1 MIIKSFETSKINT
14 SKNNIILI
22 VFCLFQSNI
31 LGEKLMNEMQKA
43 TFGAGCFWCVE
54 AVFERLDGVKDVMP
68 GYTGGYKNNPTYKE
82 ICTGMTG
89 HAEVAQVTYDSK
101 IITFNELLDMFW
113 KSHDPTTRNRQGN
126 DIGTQYRSAIFY
138 HNDKQKLLAEESKLK
153 VDNSRIFTNPIVTE
167 ITKLDKFWPAEDY
180 HNNYYANNMDQ
191 PYCRIVIKPKLDKLF
206 K

>member
-1 MIIKSFETSKINT
+1 M
-14 SKNNIILI
+14 
-22 VFCLFQSNI
+22 FQSNI

-68 GYTGGYKNNPTYKE
+68 GYTGGHKNNPTYKE

-153 VDNSRIFTNPIVTE
+153 VDNSHIFTNPIVTE

-180 HNNYYANNMDQ
+180 HNNYYANNMDH

>member
-1 MIIKSFETSKINT
+1 
-14 SKNNIILI
+14 
-22 VFCLFQSNI
+22 
-31 LGEKLMNEMQKA
+31 MNEMQKA

-68 GYTGGYKNNPTYKE
+68 GYTGGHKNNPTYKE

-138 HNDKQKLLAEESKLK
+138 HNDEQKLLAEESKLK
-153 VDNSRIFTNPIVTE
+153 VDNSHIFTNPIVTE

>member
-1 MIIKSFETSKINT
+1 
-14 SKNNIILI
+14 
-22 VFCLFQSNI
+22 
-31 LGEKLMNEMQKA
+31 MNEMQKA

-68 GYTGGYKNNPTYKE
+68 GYTGGQKNNPTYKE

>member
-1 MIIKSFETSKINT
+1 M
-14 SKNNIILI
+14 KNNIILI

-68 GYTGGYKNNPTYKE
+68 GYTGGHNNNPTYKE

-138 HNDKQKLLAEESKLK
+138 HNDEQKLLAEESKLK

>member
-1 MIIKSFETSKINT
+1 
-14 SKNNIILI
+14 
-22 VFCLFQSNI
+22 
-31 LGEKLMNEMQKA
+31 MNEMQKA

-68 GYTGGYKNNPTYKE
+68 GYTGGHKNNPTYKE

-153 VDNSRIFTNPIVTE
+153 VDNSHIFTNPIVTE

>member
-1 MIIKSFETSKINT
+1 M
-14 SKNNIILI
+14 KNNIILI

-101 IITFNELLDMFW
+101 IISFNELLDMFW

-153 VDNSRIFTNPIVTE
+153 VDNSHIFTNPIVTE

>member
-1 MIIKSFETSKINT
+1 M
-14 SKNNIILI
+14 KNNIILI

-68 GYTGGYKNNPTYKE
+68 GYTGGHNNNPTYKE

-153 VDNSRIFTNPIVTE
+153 VDNSRIFINPIVTE

>member
-1 MIIKSFETSKINT
+1 
-14 SKNNIILI
+14 
-22 VFCLFQSNI
+22 
-31 LGEKLMNEMQKA
+31 MNEMQKA

-68 GYTGGYKNNPTYKE
+68 GYTGGHKNNPTYKE

-153 VDNSRIFTNPIVTE
+153 VDNSHIFRNPIVTE

>member
-1 MIIKSFETSKINT
+1 
-14 SKNNIILI
+14 
-22 VFCLFQSNI
+22 
-31 LGEKLMNEMQKA
+31 MQKA
-43 TFGAGCFWCVE
+43 TFGSGGFWCVE

-68 GYTGGYKNNPTYKE
+68 GYTGGHKNNPTYKE

-153 VDNSRIFTNPIVTE
+153 VDNSHIFTNPIVTE

>member
-1 MIIKSFETSKINT
+1 M
-14 SKNNIILI
+14 KNNIILI

-68 GYTGGYKNNPTYKE
+68 GYTGGHKNNPTYKE

-89 HAEVAQVTYDSK
+89 HAEVTQVTYDSK

-138 HNDKQKLLAEESKLK
+138 HNDEQKLLAEESKLK

>member
-1 MIIKSFETSKINT
+1 M
-14 SKNNIILI
+14 KNNIILI

-68 GYTGGYKNNPTYKE
+68 GYTGGHKNNPTYKE

-101 IITFNELLDMFW
+101 IITFNDLLDMFW

-138 HNDKQKLLAEESKLK
+138 HNDEQKLLAEESKLK

>member
-1 MIIKSFETSKINT
+1 
-14 SKNNIILI
+14 
-22 VFCLFQSNI
+22 
-31 LGEKLMNEMQKA
+31 MNEMQKA

-68 GYTGGYKNNPTYKE
+68 GYTGGHKNNPTYKE

>member
-1 MIIKSFETSKINT
+1 M
-14 SKNNIILI
+14 KNNIILI

-68 GYTGGYKNNPTYKE
+68 GYTGGHKNNPTYKE

-101 IITFNELLDMFW
+101 IITFNDLLDMFW

-126 DIGTQYRSAIFY
+126 DIVTQYRSAIFY
-138 HNDKQKLLAEESKLK
+138 HNDEQKLLAEESKLK
-153 VDNSRIFTNPIVTE
+153 VDNSHIFTNPIVTE

-191 PYCRIVIKPKLDKLF
+191 PYCRIVINPKLDKLF

>member
-1 MIIKSFETSKINT
+1 
-14 SKNNIILI
+14 
-22 VFCLFQSNI
+22 
-31 LGEKLMNEMQKA
+31 MNEMQKA

-138 HNDKQKLLAEESKLK
+138 HNDEQKLLAEESKLK
-153 VDNSRIFTNPIVTE
+153 VDNSHIFTNPIVTE

-180 HNNYYANNMDQ
+180 HNDYYANNMNQ

>member
-1 MIIKSFETSKINT
+1 
-14 SKNNIILI
+14 
-22 VFCLFQSNI
+22 
-31 LGEKLMNEMQKA
+31 MNEMQKA

-68 GYTGGYKNNPTYKE
+68 GYTGGHKNNPTYKE

-180 HNNYYANNMDQ
+180 HNDYYANNMNQ

>member
-1 MIIKSFETSKINT
+1 
-14 SKNNIILI
+14 
-22 VFCLFQSNI
+22 
-31 LGEKLMNEMQKA
+31 MNEMQKA

-68 GYTGGYKNNPTYKE
+68 GYTGGQKNNPTYKE

-138 HNDKQKLLAEESKLK
+138 HNDEQKLLAEESKLK
-153 VDNSRIFTNPIVTE
+153 VDNSHIFTNPIVTE

-180 HNNYYANNMDQ
+180 HNDYYANNMNQ

>member
-1 MIIKSFETSKINT
+1 M
-14 SKNNIILI
+14 KNNIILI

-68 GYTGGYKNNPTYKE
+68 GYTGGHNNNPTYKE

-153 VDNSRIFTNPIVTE
+153 VDNSHIFTNPIVTE

>member
-1 MIIKSFETSKINT
+1 M
-14 SKNNIILI
+14 KNNIILI

-68 GYTGGYKNNPTYKE
+68 GYTGGHKNNPTYKE

-191 PYCRIVIKPKLDKLF
+191 PYCRIIIKPKLDKLF

>member
-1 MIIKSFETSKINT
+1 
-14 SKNNIILI
+14 
-22 VFCLFQSNI
+22 
-31 LGEKLMNEMQKA
+31 MNEMQKA
-43 TFGAGCFWCVE
+43 RFGAGCFWCVE

-68 GYTGGYKNNPTYKE
+68 GYTGGHKNNPTYKE

-138 HNDKQKLLAEESKLK
+138 HNDEQKLLAEESKLK